1 LHIRFCEADHIVELT
16 KLVQVHNGILRR
28 SILGPANMATIRCHK
43 CQHDNPAG
51 KGFCLECG
59 TRLAPPPVSP
69 APAPSSPDTDLNELE
84 RLKKL
89 LAASERDV
97 AKLEHAVETAK
108 RDHEAAIAQAEVQAK
123 QDTEAW
129 KTEESRLKEHLTAS
143 TQAIAD
149 LEKKHS
155 DVATVATQNEQRLQ
169 ESHATVAVLKQEHE
183 GVIQKLTAGHQD
195 LIAQKDKLLGVLKKD
210 LDDALEKKVIPLSD
224 PPASAVPAKRKFGPM
239 AMSVIATLLTGA
251 GGAGG
256 YYYHGSGENGTPKTV
271 QPAIVSDLQ
280 NKLSVSDRL
289 NQELQ
294 DRSRALNEAY
304 GRLDQDLKVA
314 QDQLKAQA
322 ANPGAGSGDDVKGQ
336 LTEAQAANKD
346 LQQKLTATAAEL
358 DQRKQQIATQE
369 QSIARMNQEL
379 LDVRSQETK
388 PRETKSQEP
397 KEPKESKES
406 KPRARR
412 ASDFESTIRNL
423 EREYGRDIGI
433 PWYAR

>member
-1 LHIRFCEADHIVELT
+1 
-16 KLVQVHNGILRR
+16 
-28 SILGPANMATIRCHK
+28 MATIRCHK
-43 CQHDNPAG
+43 CQRDNPAG

-59 TRLAPPPVSP
+59 TRLVSPPVSP
-69 APAPSSPDTDLNELE
+69 APASPDTDLNELE

-123 QDTEAW
+123 RDAEAW
-129 KTEESRLKEHLTAS
+129 KAEESRLKEHLTAS

-155 DVATVATQNEQRLQ
+155 EVVTVVTQNEQQLQ
-169 ESHATVAVLKQEHE
+169 ESHAAAKRTVAALKQEHE
-183 GVIQKLTAGHQD
+183 GVIQTLTAGHQD
-195 LIAQKDKLLGVLKKD
+195 LIAQKDKLFGVLKQD
-210 LDDALEKKVIPLSD
+210 FDELKKVIPVPVG
-224 PPASAVPAKRKFGPM
+224 PPTGTNPDAASAVPAKRRFGPM
-239 AMSVIATLLTGA
+239 AMSIVATLLTGA
-251 GGAGG
+251 GGVGG
-256 YYYHGSGENGTPKTV
+256 YYYHGSGDSGATKTA
-271 QPAIVSDLQ
+271 QPAIVGDLQ
-280 NKLSVSDRL
+280 NKLNASERL

-304 GRLDQDLKVA
+304 GRLDQDLRTA

-322 ANPGAGSGDDVKGQ
+322 ANPGTGSGDDVKGQ
-336 LTEAQAANKD
+336 LTEAQAANKE
-346 LQQKLTATAAEL
+346 LQKKLAATAAEL
-358 DQRKQQIATQE
+358 DQSKQQIATQE

-379 LDVRSQETK
+379 LDLRSQEAK
-388 PRETKSQEP
+388 PRETKSQETKAQEP
-397 KEPKESKES
+397 KDPKESKES
-406 KPRARR
+406 KPRPRR

-423 EREYGRDIGI
+423 EREYGRDVGI

>member
-1 LHIRFCEADHIVELT
+1 
-16 KLVQVHNGILRR
+16 
-28 SILGPANMATIRCHK
+28 MATITCHK
-43 CQHDNPAG
+43 CQRENPAG

-59 TRLAPPPVSP
+59 TRLVSA
-69 APAPSSPDTDLNELE
+69 APAPLPSPVSPDTDLNELE
-84 RLKKL
+84 RLRKL

-97 AKLEHAVETAK
+97 ERLQQAAETTK
-108 RDHEAAIAQAEVQAK
+108 RNHEAAVAQAEAKAK
-123 QDTEAW
+123 QGEEAW
-129 KTEESRLKEHLTAS
+129 KAEESRLKEHVTAS
-143 TQAIAD
+143 TQAMAD

-155 DVATVATQNEQRLQ
+155 EATTFAAQNEQRLKDSQ
-169 ESHATVAVLKQEHE
+169 AAAERTIASVKQEHE

-195 LIAQKDKLLGVLKKD
+195 LIAQKDKLLGVLKAD
-210 LDDALEKKVIPLSD
+210 FDALKKEVMA
-224 PPASAVPAKRKFGPM
+224 ASVGASGGTNPGAAPAVPAKRKFGPV

-256 YYYHGSGENGTPKTV
+256 YFFHGGGDSGATKAA
-271 QPAIVSDLQ
+271 QPAVVSDLQ
-280 NKLSVSDRL
+280 NKLNASDRL

-304 GRLDQDLKVA
+304 DKLDQDLKTA

-322 ANPGAGSGDDVKGQ
+322 ANPGAGPGDDVKGQ
-336 LTEAQAANKD
+336 LTDTQAANKE
-346 LQQKLTATAAEL
+346 LQQKLAATAAEL

-379 LDVRSQETK
+379 LDLRSQEPK

-397 KEPKESKES
+397 KSQEPKEAKESKES
-406 KPRARR
+406 KPRPRR
-412 ASDFESTIRNL
+412 ASDFESTIKTL
-423 EREYGRDIGI
+423 EREYGRDVGI

>member
-1 LHIRFCEADHIVELT
+1 
-16 KLVQVHNGILRR
+16 
-28 SILGPANMATIRCHK
+28 MATIRCHK
-43 CQHDNPAG
+43 CQRENPAG

-59 TRLAPPPVSP
+59 TRLVSPPVSP
-69 APAPSSPDTDLNELE
+69 APASPDTDLNELE

-97 AKLEHAVETAK
+97 AKLEQAVETAK
-108 RDHEAAIAQAEVQAK
+108 RDHDEAIAQAEAQAK
-123 QDTEAW
+123 RDTEAW
-129 KTEESRLKEHLTAS
+129 KAEEARLKEHLTAS
-143 TQAIAD
+143 TQAMAD
-149 LEKKHS
+149 LEKKHFE
-155 DVATVATQNEQRLQ
+155 VATVATQNEQRLR
-169 ESHATVAVLKQEHE
+169 ESQAAAERTVVSVKQEHE

-195 LIAQKDKLLGVLKKD
+195 LIAQKDKMLGVVKADFDAFKKEVM
-210 LDDALEKKVIPLSD
+210 AKSGGTNPV
-224 PPASAVPAKRKFGPM
+224 PAPAVPAKRKFGPV

-256 YYYHGSGENGTPKTV
+256 YFFHGSGDSGATKAA
-271 QPAIVSDLQ
+271 QPAVVTDLQ
-280 NKLSVSDRL
+280 NKLNAADRL

-304 GRLDQDLKVA
+304 GRLDQDLKTA
-314 QDQLKAQA
+314 QDQLKVQA
-322 ANPGAGSGDDVKGQ
+322 ANPSAGPGDDVKGQ
-336 LTEAQAANKD
+336 LTDAQAANKE
-346 LQQKLTATAAEL
+346 LQQKLSATAAEL

-379 LDVRSQETK
+379 LDLRSQEAK

-397 KEPKESKES
+397 KSQEPKEAKDSKES
-406 KPRARR
+406 KPRPRR
-412 ASDFESTIRNL
+412 ASDFDSTIRNL